1 MARTLVAGG
10 CGLFGAAVAQRLLE
24 QGEEVVACDH
34 LADTGDG
41 RHVKEWRADRLKERG
56 AVFVRVDL
64 SVPEALWPV
73 FADNRPAAIVNAAL
87 FAPDGP
93 GVRPLATV
101 ARMAGIGFLVHLS
114 DAALYGPPPQ
124 PGQRAREDE
133 PLGEPTDPTLKLRK
147 EEEAFL
153 AEAGLPYA
161 ILRIF
166 PLLGSGFPPGR
177 FPGRD
182 LETLLSGDEIVL
194 EDDEPRDF
202 VPIDDAAR
210 AVQLALRTRPAG
222 AILNVGSGL
231 EVRPSDVLQALAVR
245 CGHPLRLR
253 VEEGPRPVYRVA
265 DTVAAWERLQFAT
278 QHGIGD
284 VVEAIAADR
293 FSAET
298 TTSRPRRP
306 APEPAAE
313 RAAEP
318 SEPPRAVSRRELF
331 GVFRRPFSKTPP
343 FGPGR

>member
-10 CGLFGAAVAQRLLE
+10 CGLLGAAVARRLLE

-34 LADTGDG
+34 FADTGDG
-41 RHVKEWRADRLKERG
+41 RHVKEWRAERLKEQG
-56 AVFVRVDL
+56 AAIVRVDL
-64 SVPEALWPV
+64 SVSETLWPV
-73 FADNRPAAIVNAAL
+73 FADHRPAALVNAAL

-114 DAALYGPPPQ
+114 DAALYGPPSE

-133 PLGEPTDPTLKLRK
+133 ELGAQTDPTLKLRG

-166 PLLGSGFPPGR
+166 PLLGPGFPPGR

-182 LETLLSGDEIVL
+182 LETLLSGGEIVL

-202 VPIDDAAR
+202 VSIDDAAR
-210 AVQLALRTRPAG
+210 AVHLALRTRPAG

-231 EVRPSDVLQALAVR
+231 DVRPSDVLQALAVR
-245 CGHPLRLR
+245 CGRPLRLR
-253 VEEGPRPVYRVA
+253 IEEGPRPTFRVA

-278 QHGIGD
+278 QRGIGD
-284 VVEAIAADR
+284 VVEAIAAER

-298 TTSRPRRP
+298 TTSRQRRP
-306 APEPAAE
+306 DPAPRAE
-313 RAAEP
+313 QADPP

-331 GVFRRPFSKTPP
+331 GVFRKPFSKTPP